1 MKKLITIVALAIVTM
16 SSSAQKLGHINS
28 QEVMVEMKEYKAAE
42 TELERY
48 QGELMRELEMFATL
62 IKQDE
67 AKYIEDEPNLTEEIK
82 ASRYQELME
91 KSQNFQGKQG
101 EAEKKL
107 QDKEAMLMQTVL
119 KRIKEAV
126 QKVAN
131 ENSYTYVFDTS
142 SLHYAGGED
151 ITSLLKKELGIVTE

>member
-1 MKKLITIVALAIVTM
+1 MKKLILIAAVALVAI

-28 QEVMVEMKEYKAAE
+28 QEMMVQMKEYKAAE

-82 ASRYQELME
+82 ASRYQELMQ
-91 KSQNFQGKQG
+91 KSQNFQAKQG

-119 KRIKEAV
+119 KKIQEAV
-126 QKVAN
+126 QKVAK

-142 SLHYAGGED
+142 SLHFAGGED
-151 ITSLLKKELGIVTE
+151 ITPLLKKELGIVD

>member
-1 MKKLITIVALAIVTM
+1 MKKLIVIVAVALVAIST
-16 SSSAQKLGHINS
+16 SAQKLGHINS
-28 QEVMVEMKEYKAAE
+28 QEMMVQMKEYKAAE

-82 ASRYQELME
+82 ASRYQELMQ
-91 KSQNFQGKQG
+91 KSQNFQTKQG

-119 KRIKEAV
+119 KKIQEAV
-126 QKVAN
+126 QKVAK

-142 SLHYAGGED
+142 SLYFAGGED
-151 ITSLLKKELGIVTE
+151 ITPLLKKELGIVD

>member
-1 MKKLITIVALAIVTM
+1 MKKVITVVALALVTM

-48 QGELMRELEMFATL
+48 QGELMRELEMFASL

-151 ITSLLKKELGIVTE
+151 ITVLLKKELGIVTE

>member
-1 MKKLITIVALAIVTM
+1 MKKLIVIVAVALVAIST
-16 SSSAQKLGHINS
+16 SAQKLGHINS
-28 QEVMVEMKEYKAAE
+28 QEMMVQMKEYKAAE

-82 ASRYQELME
+82 ASRYQELMQ
-91 KSQNFQGKQG
+91 KSQNFQTKQG

-119 KRIKEAV
+119 KKIQIKK
-126 QKVAN
+126 QKK
-131 ENSYTYVFDTS
+131 S
-142 SLHYAGGED
+142 
-151 ITSLLKKELGIVTE
+151 KKN

>member
-1 MKKLITIVALAIVTM
+1 MKKLILIAAVALVAI
-16 SSSAQKLGHINS
+16 SASAQKLGHINS
-28 QEVMVEMKEYKAAE
+28 QEMMVQMKEYKAAE

-82 ASRYQELME
+82 ASRYQELMQ
-91 KSQNFQGKQG
+91 KSQNFQTKQG

-119 KRIKEAV
+119 KKIQEAV
-126 QKVAN
+126 QKVAK

-142 SLHYAGGED
+142 SLHFAGGED
-151 ITSLLKKELGIVTE
+151 ITPLLKKELGIVD

>member
-1 MKKLITIVALAIVTM
+1 MKKLIVIVAVALVTI
-16 SSSAQKLGHINS
+16 SASAQKFGYINS
-28 QEVMVEMKEYKAAE
+28 QEMMVQMKEYKAAE

-82 ASRYQELME
+82 ASRYQELMQ
-91 KSQNFQGKQG
+91 KSQNFQAKQG

-119 KRIKEAV
+119 KKIQEAV
-126 QKVAN
+126 QKVAK

-142 SLHYAGGED
+142 SLHFAGGED
-151 ITSLLKKELGIVTE
+151 ITPLLKKELGIVD

>member
-1 MKKLITIVALAIVTM
+1 MKKLIVIAAVALVAI
-16 SSSAQKLGHINS
+16 SASAQKLGHINS
-28 QEVMVEMKEYKAAE
+28 QEMMVQMKEYKAAE

-82 ASRYQELME
+82 ASRYQELMQ
-91 KSQNFQGKQG
+91 KSQNFQTKQG

-119 KRIKEAV
+119 KKIQEAV
-126 QKVAN
+126 QKVAK

-142 SLHYAGGED
+142 SLHFAGGED
-151 ITSLLKKELGIVTE
+151 ITPLLKKELGIVD

>member
-1 MKKLITIVALAIVTM
+1 MKKLITIVAVTLVTI
-16 SSSAQKLGHINS
+16 STTAQKLGHINS
-28 QEVMVEMKEYKAAE
+28 QEMMVEMNEYKAAE

-151 ITSLLKKELGIVTE
+151 ITVLLKKELGIVTE

>member
-1 MKKLITIVALAIVTM
+1 MKKVITIVALALVTI
-16 SSSAQKLGHINS
+16 STSAQKLGHINS
-28 QEVMVEMKEYKAAE
+28 QEMMVEMKEYKAAE
-42 TELERY
+42 DELERY

-67 AKYIEDEPNLTEEIK
+67 AKYIEDEAKFNRRNKSFSL
-82 ASRYQELME
+82 QELMQ
-91 KSQNFQGKQG
+91 KSQNFQRKQG

-119 KRIKEAV
+119 KKIQEAV
-126 QKVAN
+126 QKVAK

-142 SLHYAGGED
+142 SLHFAGGED
-151 ITSLLKKELGIVTE
+151 VTPLLKKELGIITE

>member
-1 MKKLITIVALAIVTM
+1 MKKVITIVALALTTIST
-16 SSSAQKLGHINS
+16 SAQKLGHINS
-28 QEVMVEMKEYKAAE
+28 QEMMVEMKEYKAAE
-42 TELERY
+42 AELERY

-82 ASRYQELME
+82 ASRYQELMQ
-91 KSQNFQGKQG
+91 KSQNFQAKQG

-119 KRIKEAV
+119 KKIQEAV
-126 QKVAN
+126 QKVAK

-151 ITSLLKKELGIVTE
+151 VTPLLKKELGIITE

>member
-1 MKKLITIVALAIVTM
+1 MKKLIVIAAVALVAIST
-16 SSSAQKLGHINS
+16 SAQKLGHINS
-28 QEVMVEMKEYKAAE
+28 QEMMVQMKEYKAAE

-82 ASRYQELME
+82 ASRYQELMQ
-91 KSQNFQGKQG
+91 KSQNFQAKQG

-119 KRIKEAV
+119 KKIQDAV
-126 QKVAN
+126 QKVAK

-142 SLHYAGGED
+142 SLHFAGGED
-151 ITSLLKKELGIVTE
+151 ITPLLKKELGIVD

>member
-1 MKKLITIVALAIVTM
+1 MKKLIVIVAVALVAIST
-16 SSSAQKLGHINS
+16 SAQKLGHINS
-28 QEVMVEMKEYKAAE
+28 QEMMVQMKEYKAAE

-48 QGELMRELEMFATL
+48 QGELMRDLEMFATL

-82 ASRYQELME
+82 ASRYQELMQ
-91 KSQNFQGKQG
+91 KSQNFKAKQG

-119 KRIKEAV
+119 KKIQDAV
-126 QKVAN
+126 QKVAK

-142 SLHYAGGED
+142 SLHFAGGED
-151 ITSLLKKELGIVTE
+151 ITPLLKKELGIVD

>member
-1 MKKLITIVALAIVTM
+1 MKKLITIVAVTLVTI
-16 SSSAQKLGHINS
+16 STTAQKLGHINS
-28 QEVMVEMKEYKAAE
+28 QEMMVEMNEYKAAE

>member
-1 MKKLITIVALAIVTM
+1 MKKLIVIVAVALVSM
-16 SSSAQKLGHINS
+16 STSAQKLGHINS
-28 QEVMVEMKEYKAAE
+28 QEMMVQMKEYKAAE

-82 ASRYQELME
+82 ASRYQELMQ
-91 KSQNFQGKQG
+91 KSQNFQAKQG

-119 KRIKEAV
+119 KKIEEAV
-126 QKVAN
+126 QKVAK

-142 SLHYAGGED
+142 SLHFAGGED
-151 ITSLLKKELGIVTE
+151 ITPLLKKELGIVD

>member
-1 MKKLITIVALAIVTM
+1 MKKLILIAAVALVAI
-16 SSSAQKLGHINS
+16 SASAQKLGHINS
-28 QEVMVEMKEYKAAE
+28 QEMMVQMKEYKAAE

-82 ASRYQELME
+82 ASRYQELMQ
-91 KSQNFQGKQG
+91 KSQNFQAKQG

-119 KRIKEAV
+119 KKIQEAV
-126 QKVAN
+126 QKVAK

-142 SLHYAGGED
+142 SLHFAGGED
-151 ITSLLKKELGIVTE
+151 ITPLLKKELGIVD

>member
-1 MKKLITIVALAIVTM
+1 MKKLIVIAAVALLA
-16 SSSAQKLGHINS
+16 SSASAQKLGHINS
-28 QEVMVEMKEYKAAE
+28 QEMMVQMKEYKAAE

-82 ASRYQELME
+82 ASRYQELMQ
-91 KSQNFQGKQG
+91 KSQNFQTKQG

-119 KRIKEAV
+119 KKIQEAV
-126 QKVAN
+126 QKVAK

-142 SLHYAGGED
+142 SLHFAGGED
-151 ITSLLKKELGIVTE
+151 ITPLLKKELGIVD

>member
-1 MKKLITIVALAIVTM
+1 MKKLIVIVAVALVAIST
-16 SSSAQKLGHINS
+16 SAQKLGHINS
-28 QEVMVEMKEYKAAE
+28 QEMMVQMKEYKAAE

-82 ASRYQELME
+82 ASRYQELMQ
-91 KSQNFQGKQG
+91 KSQNFQTKQG
-101 EAEKKL
+101 ETEKKL
-107 QDKEAMLMQTVL
+107 QDKQAMLMQTVL
-119 KRIKEAV
+119 KKIQEAV
-126 QKVAN
+126 QKVAK

-142 SLHYAGGED
+142 SLHFAGGED
-151 ITSLLKKELGIVTE
+151 ITPLLKKELGIVD